1 MSVWDHKHNSTHR
14 FWAPSHLVV
23 EEHGRYPSFE
33 CRTLDFDQLVLDV
46 LDFAAGLD
54 LVGDAIPIRQL
65 AECLIPDQV
74 AVDHLNK

>member
-1 MSVWDHKHNSTHR
+1 
-14 FWAPSHLVV
+14 
-23 EEHGRYPSFE
+23 
-33 CRTLDFDQLVLDV
+33 
-46 LDFAAGLD
+46 